1 MKKLFLVL
9 VLMFAAIFMFSCKED
24 GEKELTMLWWSDGTE
39 GFVMQTLLNRYE
51 QETGVAITLVSTP
64 YNEYEQRLATMISGG
79 QSPHLAR
86 VTEGHLNNFQEQ
98 ILSLEDAFEQD
109 EFKNLFFNVDG
120 DVIGLPMDITANGL
134 FVNLDLLDK
143 YSVDYPE
150 LGDPVWTWAQFETE
164 MNKLRDKEDVAA
176 PGIFDHQA
184 HRFMPLFYQ
193 NGVEL
198 WDTPY
203 SVSNLKSAEAVA
215 TLQQLMDWYDNGF
228 LGDQTYIA
236 KNSAAEFRKGT
247 YGFHMS
253 GNWNVSAYQTLT
265 FDWTVV
271 PMPQGDNRATILGG
285 KSMAAFKDSGAE
297 DEALAFITWLAEG
310 VNHDQF
316 TNGVPYLTPRL
327 GAEVNYGPYAE
338 QYNVFLDEIANTEN
352 IYITDWLN
360 QVMIPGMYP
369 ILNLFVETAANPTNT
384 KTALELLTE
393 LETALKAAAPTA

>member
-1 MKKLFLVL
+1 MKKFALILVT
-9 VLMFAAIFMFSCKED
+9 VLAAFVMIGCNNKGED
-24 GEKELTMLWWSDGTE
+24 ELTMLWWSDGTE

-51 QETGVAITLVSTP
+51 DETGVKITLVSTP

-79 QSPHLAR
+79 QAPHLAR
-86 VTEGHLNNFQEQ
+86 VTEGHLNNFQDQ
-98 ILSLEDAFEQD
+98 ILSLKGVFD
-109 EFKNLFFNVDG
+109 ENQFKNLFFNKNNE
-120 DVIGLPMDITANGL
+120 VIGLPMDITANGL
-134 FVNLDLLDK
+134 FVNLDLLEK
-143 YSVDYPE
+143 YNVNYPE
-150 LGDPVWTWAQFETE
+150 LGEEVWTWAQFETE
-164 MNKLRDKEDVAA
+164 MNKLRDKDDVTA

-193 NGVEL
+193 NGITL

-203 SVSNLKSAEAVA
+203 TTSNLKSTKAVA
-215 TLQQLMDWYDNGF
+215 TLQKLMDWYANGF
-228 LGDQTYIA
+228 LSDQTYVV

-253 GNWNVSAYQTLT
+253 GNWNVSAYQNLT

-271 PMPQGDNRATILGG
+271 PMPKGDNRATILGG
-285 KSMAAFKDSGAE
+285 KSMAAFANSGAE
-297 DEALAFITWLAEG
+297 KEAKDFIKWLSKG

-338 QYNVFLDEIANTEN
+338 QYNVFLDEIANTDN
-352 IYITDWLN
+352 VYITDWLN

-369 ILNLFVETAANPTNT
+369 IINLLVENAANPNNT
-384 KTALELLTE
+384 KSALELLTQ
-393 LETALKAAAPTA
+393 LEADLKGIMD

>member
-1 MKKLFLVL
+1 MKKLVFILVT
-9 VLMFAAIFMFSCKED
+9 VLAAFTMIGCNEKGED
-24 GEKELTMLWWSDGTE
+24 ELTMLWWSDGTE

-51 QETGVAITLVSTP
+51 EETGVTITLVSTP

-79 QSPHLAR
+79 QAPHLAR
-86 VTEGHLNNFQEQ
+86 VTEGHLNNFQDQ
-98 ILSLEDAFEQD
+98 ILSLKDVFDEDQ
-109 EFKNLFFNVDG
+109 FKNLFFNADG
-120 DVIGLPMDITANGL
+120 EVIGLPMDITANGL

-143 YSVDYPE
+143 YGVNYPE
-150 LGDPVWTWAQFETE
+150 LGEEVWTWAQFETE
-164 MNKLRDKEDVAA
+164 MNKLRDKADVTA

-193 NGVEL
+193 NGVTL

-203 SVSNLKSAEAVA
+203 TTSNLKSAEAVA
-215 TLQQLMDWYDNGF
+215 TLQKLMDWYDNGF
-228 LGDQTYIA
+228 LSDQTYVV

-253 GNWNVSAYQTLT
+253 GNWNVSAYQNLT

-271 PMPQGDNRATILGG
+271 PMPKGDNRATILGG
-285 KSMAAFKDSGAE
+285 KSMAAFENSGAE
-297 DEALAFITWLAEG
+297 KEAKAFITWLAKG

-327 GAEVNYGPYAE
+327 GAEVNYGIYAE
-338 QYNVFLDEIANTEN
+338 QYNVFLDEIANTDN
-352 IYITDWLN
+352 IYISDWLN

-369 ILNLFVETAANPTNT
+369 IINLLVENAADPNNT
-384 KTALELLTE
+384 KSALELLTQ
-393 LETALKAAAPTA
+393 LETDLKGIMD

>member
-1 MKKLFLVL
+1 MKKLVLILVT
-9 VLMFAAIFMFSCKED
+9 VLAAIFMIGCNEQGED
-24 GEKELTMLWWSDGTE
+24 ELTMLWWSDGTE

-51 QETGVAITLVSTP
+51 EETGVKITLVSTP

-79 QSPHLAR
+79 QAPHLAR
-86 VTEGHLNNFQEQ
+86 VTEGHLNNFQDQ
-98 ILSLEDAFEQD
+98 ILSLKDVFDEDQ
-109 EFKNLFFNVDG
+109 FKNLFFNADG
-120 DVIGLPMDITANGL
+120 EVIGLPMDITANGL
-134 FVNLDLLDK
+134 FVNLDLLEK
-143 YSVDYPE
+143 YGVNYPE
-150 LGDPVWTWAQFETE
+150 LGEEVWTWAQFETE
-164 MNKLRDKEDVAA
+164 MNKLRDKDDVTA

-193 NGVEL
+193 HGVTL

-203 SVSNLKSAEAVA
+203 TTSNLKSAEAVA
-215 TLQQLMDWYDNGF
+215 TLQKLMNWYDNGF
-228 LGDQTYIA
+228 LSDQTYVV

-253 GNWNVSAYQTLT
+253 GNWNVSAYQNLT

-271 PMPQGDNRATILGG
+271 PMPKGENRATILGG
-285 KSMAAFKDSGAE
+285 KSMAAFMNSGAE
-297 DEALAFITWLAEG
+297 DEAKEFIAWLSEG

-338 QYNVFLDEIANTEN
+338 QYNVFLDEIANTDN

-369 ILNLFVETAANPTNT
+369 IINLLVETAANPDNT
-384 KTALELLTE
+384 KSALELLTQ
-393 LETALKAAAPTA
+393 LETDLKGIMD

>member
-1 MKKLFLVL
+1 MKKFALILVT
-9 VLMFAAIFMFSCKED
+9 VLAAFFMIGCNEKGED
-24 GEKELTMLWWSDGTE
+24 ELTMLWWSDGTE

-51 QETGVAITLVSTP
+51 EETGVKITLVSTP

-79 QSPHLAR
+79 QAPHLAR
-86 VTEGHLNNFQEQ
+86 VTEGHLNNFQDQ
-98 ILSLEDAFEQD
+98 ILSLKDVFDEDQ
-109 EFKNLFFNVDG
+109 FKNLFFNEDG
-120 DVIGLPMDITANGL
+120 EVIGLPMDITANGM

-143 YSVDYPE
+143 YSVNYPE
-150 LGDPVWTWAQFETE
+150 LGEEVWTWAQFETE
-164 MNKLRDKEDVAA
+164 MNKLRDKEDVTA

-193 NGVEL
+193 NGVTL

-203 SVSNLKSAEAVA
+203 TTSNLKSTEAVA
-215 TLQQLMDWYDNGF
+215 TLQKLMDWYDNGF
-228 LGDQTYIA
+228 LSDQTYVV

-253 GNWNVSAYQTLT
+253 GNWNVSAYQNLE
-265 FDWTVV
+265 FNWTVV
-271 PMPQGDNRATILGG
+271 PMPKGENRATILGG
-285 KSMAAFKDSGAE
+285 KSMAAFANSGAE
-297 DEALAFITWLAEG
+297 TEAKDFIKWLSKG

-338 QYNVFLDEIANTEN
+338 QYNVFLDEIANTDN
-352 IYITDWLN
+352 MYITDWLN

-369 ILNLFVETAANPTNT
+369 IINLLVENAANPNNT
-384 KTALELLTE
+384 KTALELLTQ
-393 LETALKAAAPTA
+393 LETDLKGIMD

>member
-1 MKKLFLVL
+1 MKKFALILVT
-9 VLMFAAIFMFSCKED
+9 VLAAFFMIGCNEKGED
-24 GEKELTMLWWSDGTE
+24 ELTMLWWSDGTE

-51 QETGVAITLVSTP
+51 EETGVKITLVSTP

-79 QSPHLAR
+79 QAPHLAR
-86 VTEGHLNNFQEQ
+86 VTEGHLNNFQDQ
-98 ILSLEDAFEQD
+98 ILSLKDVFDEDQ
-109 EFKNLFFNVDG
+109 FKNLFFNEDG
-120 DVIGLPMDITANGL
+120 EVIGLPMDITANGL

-143 YSVDYPE
+143 YNVDYPA
-150 LGDPVWTWAQFETE
+150 LGEEVWTWAQFETE
-164 MNKLRDKEDVAA
+164 MNKLRDKEDVTA

-193 NGVEL
+193 NGVTL

-203 SVSNLKSAEAVA
+203 TTSNLKSTEAVA
-215 TLQQLMDWYDNGF
+215 TLQKLMDWYDNGF
-228 LGDQTYIA
+228 LSDQTYVV

-253 GNWNVSAYQTLT
+253 GNWNVSAYQNLE
-265 FDWTVV
+265 FNWTVV
-271 PMPQGDNRATILGG
+271 PMPKGENRATILGG
-285 KSMAAFKDSGAE
+285 KSMAAFANSGAE
-297 DEALAFITWLAEG
+297 TEAKDFIKWLSKG

-338 QYNVFLDEIANTEN
+338 QYNVFLDEIANTDN
-352 IYITDWLN
+352 VYITDWLN

-369 ILNLFVETAANPTNT
+369 IINLLVENAANPNNT
-384 KTALELLTE
+384 KSALELLTQ
-393 LETALKAAAPTA
+393 LETDLKGIMD

>member
-9 VLMFAAIFMFSCKED
+9 VTVFAAFLMFGCDDK

-51 QETGVAITLVSTP
+51 QEKGVKITLVSTP

-79 QSPHLAR
+79 KAPHLAR
-86 VTEGHLNNFQEQ
+86 VTEGHLNNFQDQ
-98 ILSLEDAFEQD
+98 ILSLDKVFEED
-109 EFKNLFFNVDG
+109 EFKNLFFNKDG
-120 DVIGLPMDITANGL
+120 EVIALPMDITANGL

-143 YSVDYPE
+143 YNVNYPE
-150 LGDPVWTWAQFETE
+150 LGDPVWTWTQFETE
-164 MNKLRDKEDVAA
+164 MNKLRDKEDVTA

-193 NGVEL
+193 HGVQL
-198 WDTPY
+198 WSTPY
-203 SVSNLKSAEAVA
+203 TQSNLKSAKAVA
-215 TLQQLMDWYDNGF
+215 TLQKLMDWYGNGF
-228 LGDQTYIA
+228 LSNQTYVV

-253 GNWNVSAYQTLT
+253 GNWNVSAYQNLT
-265 FDWTVV
+265 FNWTVV
-271 PMPQGDNRATILGG
+271 PMPKGDNRATILGG
-285 KSMAAFKDSGAE
+285 KSMAAFVNSGAE
-297 DEALAFITWLAEG
+297 KEAKAFISWLAEG

-327 GAEVNYGPYAE
+327 GAQVNYGPFAE
-338 QYNVFLDEIANTEN
+338 QYNVFLDEIANTDN
-352 IYITDWLN
+352 VYITDWLN

-369 ILNLFVETAANPTNT
+369 IINLLVQNAADPSNT
-384 KTALELLTE
+384 KTALQLLTE
-393 LETALKAAAPTA
+393 LETQLKDIMD

>member
-1 MKKLFLVL
+1 MKKLVLILVT
-9 VLMFAAIFMFSCKED
+9 VLAAFFMIGCNEEEGAD
-24 GEKELTMLWWSDGTE
+24 ELTMMWWSDGTE

-51 QETGVAITLVSTP
+51 EETGVKITLVSTP

-79 QSPHLAR
+79 QAPHLAR
-86 VTEGHLNNFQEQ
+86 VTEGHLNNFQDQ
-98 ILSLEDAFEQD
+98 ILSLKDVFDEDQ
-109 EFKNLFFNVDG
+109 FKNLFFNADG
-120 DVIGLPMDITANGL
+120 EVIGLPMDITANGL
-134 FVNLDLLDK
+134 FVNLDLLEK
-143 YSVDYPE
+143 YGVNYPT
-150 LGDPVWTWAQFETE
+150 LGEEVWTWAEFETE
-164 MNKLRDKEDVAA
+164 MNKLKDKEDVTA

-193 NGVEL
+193 NGVTL

-203 SVSNLKSAEAVA
+203 TVSNLKSADAVA
-215 TLQQLMDWYDNGF
+215 VLQQLMDWYDEGF
-228 LGDQTYIA
+228 LSDQTYVV

-253 GNWNVSAYQTLT
+253 GNWNVSAYQSLT

-271 PMPQGDNRATILGG
+271 PMPKGDNRATILGG
-285 KSMAAFKDSGAE
+285 KSMAAFANSGAE
-297 DEALAFITWLAEG
+297 KEAKDFIAWLSEG

-338 QYNVFLDEIANTEN
+338 QYNVFLDEIANTDN
-352 IYITDWLN
+352 MYITDWLN

-369 ILNLFVETAANPTNT
+369 IINLLVETAANPAND
-384 KTALELLTE
+384 KTALELLTQ
-393 LETALKAAAPTA
+393 LETDLKGIMD

>member
-1 MKKLFLVL
+1 MKKLVFILVT
-9 VLMFAAIFMFSCKED
+9 VLAAFFMIGCNEKGED
-24 GEKELTMLWWSDGTE
+24 ELTMLWWSDGTE

-51 QETGVAITLVSTP
+51 EETGVKITLVSTP

-79 QSPHLAR
+79 QAPHLAR
-86 VTEGHLNNFQEQ
+86 VTEGHLNNFQDQ
-98 ILSLEDAFEQD
+98 ILSLKDVFDEDQ
-109 EFKNLFFNVDG
+109 FKNLFFNTDG
-120 DVIGLPMDITANGL
+120 EVIGLPMDITANGL
-134 FVNLDLLDK
+134 FVNLDLLEK
-143 YSVDYPE
+143 YGVNYPE
-150 LGDPVWTWAQFETE
+150 LGDEVWTWAQFETE
-164 MNKLRDKEDVAA
+164 MNKLRDKADVTA

-193 NGVEL
+193 NGVTL

-203 SVSNLKSAEAVA
+203 TTSNLKSAEAVA
-215 TLQQLMDWYDNGF
+215 TLQKLMDWYDNGF
-228 LGDQTYIA
+228 LSDQTYVV

-253 GNWNVSAYQTLT
+253 GNWNVSAYQNLT

-271 PMPQGDNRATILGG
+271 PMPKGDNRATILGG
-285 KSMAAFKDSGAE
+285 KSMAAFENTGAE
-297 DEALAFITWLAEG
+297 KEAKAFITWLSKG

-338 QYNVFLDEIANTEN
+338 QYNVFLDEIANTDN
-352 IYITDWLN
+352 MYITDWLN

-369 ILNLFVETAANPTNT
+369 IINLLVENAANPANT
-384 KTALELLTE
+384 KTALELLTQ
-393 LETALKAAAPTA
+393 LETDLKGIMD